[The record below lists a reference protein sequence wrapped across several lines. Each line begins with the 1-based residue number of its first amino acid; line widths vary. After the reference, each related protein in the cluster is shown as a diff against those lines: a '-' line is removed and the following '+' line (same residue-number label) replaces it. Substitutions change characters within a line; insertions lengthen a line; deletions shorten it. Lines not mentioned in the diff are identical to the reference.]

1 MSPLVGDR
9 IEPIKSHYGH
19 SDKLLEG
26 QRVSLENGKEYV
38 GGGTGEREIIW
49 KKRASVI
56 ERERARER
64 EREREEEERKNGAQY
79 TVWRLREGFQERRD
93 REGEQGKSA
102 EGAREPQPEVIWKR
116 REEEE
121 KESERIQ
128 LEDRGPRIIW
138 RKKEREGEVRR
149 NMYASD
155 LKQKGEREGKRS
167 AE

>member
-1 MSPLVGDR
+1 M
-9 IEPIKSHYGH
+9 
-19 SDKLLEG
+19 
-26 QRVSLENGKEYV
+26 

-64 EREREEEERKNGAQY
+64 EREQEEEEERKNGAQY
-79 TVWRLREGFQERRD
+79 TVWRLREGFQEKRD
-93 REGEQGKSA
+93 REGEDLKGKGT

-121 KESERIQ
+121 KERERIQ

-149 NMYASD
+149 NIYVGD

>member
-1 MSPLVGDR
+1 MLYFLTKG
-9 IEPIKSHYGH
+9 K
-19 SDKLLEG
+19 EG

-64 EREREEEERKNGAQY
+64 EREQEEEERKNGAQY

-93 REGEQGKSA
+93 REGELLKGKST

-121 KESERIQ
+121 RERERIQ
-128 LEDRGPRIIW
+128 LEDRGHRIIW
-138 RKKEREGEVRR
+138 RKKEREGEVR
-149 NMYASD
+149 SD
-155 LKQKGEREGKRS
+155 FKPKGEREVKRS
-167 AE
+167 DE

>member
-1 MSPLVGDR
+1 MHFLTKR
-9 IEPIKSHYGH
+9 K
-19 SDKLLEG
+19 EG

-64 EREREEEERKNGAQY
+64 EREEEEEEERKNGAQY
-79 TVWRLREGFQERRD
+79 TVWRLREGFQRRD
-93 REGEQGKSA
+93 REGEQLKGESS

-121 KESERIQ
+121 REDTAGRQ
-128 LEDRGPRIIW
+128 GTQNHLE
-138 RKKEREGEVRR
+138 K
-149 NMYASD
+149 
-155 LKQKGEREGKRS
+155 KGERRRS
-167 AE
+167 KKEYMCR

>member
-1 MSPLVGDR
+1 M
-9 IEPIKSHYGH
+9 
-19 SDKLLEG
+19 
-26 QRVSLENGKEYV
+26 

-56 ERERARER
+56 ERERVSER

-79 TVWRLREGFQERRD
+79 TVWRLREGFQERRE
-93 REGEQGKSA
+93 REGEQPKGKST

-121 KESERIQ
+121 RERIQ
-128 LEDRGPRIIW
+128 LEDRGPRVIW

-149 NMYASD
+149 NIC
-155 LKQKGEREGKRS
+155 Q
-167 AE
+167 

>member
-1 MSPLVGDR
+1 M
-9 IEPIKSHYGH
+9 
-19 SDKLLEG
+19 
-26 QRVSLENGKEYV
+26 

-64 EREREEEERKNGAQY
+64 EQEREEEESKNGAQY

-93 REGEQGKSA
+93 REGEQLSGKST

-121 KESERIQ
+121 KERERIQ
-128 LEDRGPRIIW
+128 LENRGPRIIW
-138 RKKEREGEVRR
+138 RKKEEKE
-149 NMYASD
+149 
-155 LKQKGEREGKRS
+155 KT
-167 AE
+167 

>member
-1 MSPLVGDR
+1 MLWFFFFFFKPKR
-9 IEPIKSHYGH
+9 K
-19 SDKLLEG
+19 EG
-26 QRVSLENGKEYV
+26 QTVSLENGKEYV

-64 EREREEEERKNGAQY
+64 EQEREEEESKNGAQY

-93 REGEQGKSA
+93 REGEQLSGKST

-121 KESERIQ
+121 KERERIQ
-128 LEDRGPRIIW
+128 LENRGPRIIW
-138 RKKEREGEVRR
+138 RKKEEKE
-149 NMYASD
+149 
-155 LKQKGEREGKRS
+155 K
-167 AE
+167 